1 MNSYSQ
7 AGQDRFVYEVLVRP
21 GEVRKGLFVDI
32 GCAGTQYSNTLGLEE
47 IGWRGLL
54 VDIAPQPETSKRG
67 SRFLQADATKMDLQ
81 IPWSDVDYLSLD
93 VDEATLDA
101 LKRLPLDKVRFK
113 VITIEHD
120 AYRFGDKLRPFE
132 REILTKAGYKL
143 VCADVCNPVPF
154 EDWWVD
160 APYLA
165 YAEKFRCEG
174 KLWTEILRQAAPGD

>member
-7 AGQDRFVYEVLVRP
+7 AGQDRFVYEVLIKTGVLQHAM
-21 GEVRKGLFVDI
+21 GTFIDI
-32 GCAGTQYSNTLGLEE
+32 GCAGNELSNTRALEE
-47 IGWRGLL
+47 MGWLGLL
-54 VDIAPQPETSKRG
+54 VDIAPQPETTKRP
-67 SRFLQADATKMDLQ
+67 SRFMQADATKADLM
-81 IPWSDVDYLSLD
+81 IRWSTVDYLSLD

-101 LKRLPLDKVRFK
+101 LKNLPLDKVRFR

-143 VCADVCNPVPF
+143 ICADVCNPVPF

-160 APYLA
+160 APYEK
-165 YAEKFRCEG
+165 YAERFKCQG
-174 KLWTEILRQAAPGD
+174 KHWTEILKNANK

>member
-7 AGQDRFVYEVLVRP
+7 AGQDRFVYEVLIKTGIVP
-21 GEVRKGLFVDI
+21 LGTKGSFLDI
-32 GCAGTQYSNTLGLEE
+32 GCAGDDLSNTWALEE

-54 VDIAPQPETSKRG
+54 VDVIPQPSALKRKSG
-67 SRFLQADATKMDLQ
+67 FLQADATKTAII
-81 IPWSDVDYLSLD
+81 IPRPNVDYLSLD

-101 LKRLPLDKVRFK
+101 LKRLDLDKVRFK

-120 AYRFGDKLRPFE
+120 AYRFGDKLRPGE

-165 YAEKFRCEG
+165 YAEKFRCENKQWTDIL
-174 KLWTEILRQAAPGD
+174 KLAE